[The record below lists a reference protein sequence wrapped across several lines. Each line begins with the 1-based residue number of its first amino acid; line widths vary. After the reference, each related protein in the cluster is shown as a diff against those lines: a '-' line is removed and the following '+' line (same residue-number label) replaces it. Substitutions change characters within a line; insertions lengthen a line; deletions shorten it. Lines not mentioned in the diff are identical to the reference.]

1 MVIAKKYGVLL
12 VMLIIGFVV
21 TGCENV
27 NRRSSVPYA
36 PVDYTLNI
44 TREYPHFVV
53 ENYPSPIV
61 ITKKKLLNEFIGYA
75 GLLIWVGMDNA
86 YHAAD
91 LCCPYCVKRNKP
103 LKVDGI
109 FAVCELCGEQY
120 DISYGIGN
128 PTTGVTN
135 EPLKR
140 YNTSYRNMATGA
152 QLYIF
157 N

>member
-21 TGCENV
+21 TGCENF
-27 NRRSSVPYA
+27 NRRSSVPPA

-44 TREYPHFVV
+44 TCEYPHFVTD
-53 ENYPSPIV
+53 NGFQT
-61 ITKKKLLNEFIGYA
+61 ITITQGRFEKVYIGYA

-103 LKVDGI
+103 LTVDGK
-109 FAVCELCGEQY
+109 FAVCELCGEHY
-120 DISYGIGN
+120 DISLGFGFPTKGI
-128 PTTGVTN
+128 TD
-135 EPLKR
+135 EPLKQ
-140 YNTSYRNMATGA
+140 YNTSLIIGA
-152 QLYIF
+152 AEKKLRIF

>member
-1 MVIAKKYGVLL
+1 MKHLAFVIVL
-12 VMLIIGFVV
+12 VGFLSA
-21 TGCENV
+21 CENV
-27 NRRSSVPYA
+27 NKQSSIPNT
-36 PVDYTLNI
+36 PVNYTIHI
-44 TREYPHFVV
+44 TREYPHFVIANGFQTMV
-53 ENYPSPIV
+53 VTEKQFMEEY
-61 ITKKKLLNEFIGYA
+61 IGYA
-75 GLLIWVGMDNA
+75 GLLIWIGMDNA

>member
-1 MVIAKKYGVLL
+1 MKRGLFLIGLVVLL
-12 VMLIIGFVV
+12 SA
-21 TGCENV
+21 CEDV
-27 NRRSSVPYA
+27 NRQSSVPNV
-36 PVDYTLNI
+36 PVNYTVYI
-44 TREYPHFVV
+44 TREYPHFVIANGFQAMTV
-53 ENYPSPIV
+53 TQKTLLENY
-61 ITKKKLLNEFIGYA
+61 IGYA
-75 GLLIWVGMDNA
+75 GLLIWVGMDEN

-103 LKVDGI
+103 LTVDGI

>member
-1 MVIAKKYGVLL
+1 MKHLAFVIVL
-12 VMLIIGFVV
+12 VGFLSA
-21 TGCENV
+21 CENV
-27 NRRSSVPYA
+27 NKQSSIPNT
-36 PVDYTLNI
+36 PVNYTIHI
-44 TREYPHFVV
+44 TREYPHFVIANGFQTMV
-53 ENYPSPIV
+53 VTEKQFMEEY
-61 ITKKKLLNEFIGYA
+61 IGYA
-75 GLLIWVGMDNA
+75 GLLIWIGMDNA

-103 LKVDGI
+103 LTIDGI
-109 FAVCELCGEQY
+109 FAICELCGEQY
-120 DISYGIGN
+120 DISFGIGN
-128 PTTGVTN
+128 PTTGVTK

>member
-21 TGCENV
+21 TGCENF
-27 NRRSSVPYA
+27 NRRSSVPDA

-53 ENYPSPIV
+53 ENYPNTIV
-61 ITKKKLLNEFIGYA
+61 ITQTKLFNEFIGYA
-75 GLLIWVGMDNA
+75 GLLIWVGMDHA

-103 LKVDGI
+103 LTVEGM
-109 FAVCELCGEQY
+109 FAVCELCGEHY
-120 DISYGIGN
+120 DISLGFGFPTKGI
-128 PTTGVTN
+128 TD
-135 EPLKR
+135 EPLKQ
-140 YNTSYRNMATGA
+140 YNTSLIIGA
-152 QLYIF
+152 AEKKLRIS